1 MKLTENGGRN
11 RNVKNTGPGICK
23 NCRCSGPGLFIFL
36 IVMFLESVIPDKRPS
51 GTRSQNASFVHKGL
65 GLSQQVLSPSETG
78 KKARGD
84 PGPCLRGSL

>member
-1 MKLTENGGRN
+1 MKLTGNGSRN
-11 RNVKNTGPGICK
+11 RNVKNTGPGICE
-23 NCRCSGPGLFIFL
+23 NRRCSRPGFFIFL
-36 IVMFLESVIPDKRPS
+36 ITRMRESVISDKRPP
-51 GTRSQNASFVHKGL
+51 GTRSQNRGFVHKGL